1 MRKATKTQESW
12 ISGNWLSSQLK
23 VNRGAIRYY
32 AVKLK
37 LRYFKFNGAR
47 YLEKN
52 NAICLTKRIA
62 YQYQLPD
69 QLVNEV
75 LEAIENTISS

>member
-1 MRKATKTQESW
+1 MKKATKAQESW

-23 VNRGAIRYY
+23 VNRGTVHYY
-32 AVKLK
+32 AIKLR
-37 LRYFKFNGAR
+37 LRYFKFSGIR

-62 YQYQLPD
+62 YQYQLPE
-69 QLVNEV
+69 QRTNEV
-75 LEAIENTISS
+75 LETITNC